1 MPRQECMQ
9 MWFGNQSWAGA
20 IWNQNCGWQGQ
31 SCKITF
37 QGWKMGF
44 FLEAFI
50 YSFPRLIFHKRTEKP
65 SQFRVFFVLVSTFPF
80 PRKAIIMII
89 KYPSDETFQKWPKC
103 KKVPWAILAHFP
115 QTVEWLLNIFS
126 IFGSFFQSWRDPHR
140 YGRPSWGLRHRC
152 PF

>member
-1 MPRQECMQ
+1 MAFMIICNN
-9 MWFGNQSWAGA
+9 FGDFIRFSLN
-20 IWNQNCGWQGQ
+20 
-31 SCKITF
+31 
-37 QGWKMGF
+37 KMKSNPKFSVRLHFKVGKWDF
-44 FLEAFI
+44 FWRLSSTLFRVW
-50 YSFPRLIFHKRTEKP
+50 SFTKELKSPHN
-65 SQFRVFFVLVSTFPF
+65 SVFFVLVSTFPF

-103 KKVPWAILAHFP
+103 KKVPWAIFAHFP

>member
-1 MPRQECMQ
+1 MAFMIICND
-9 MWFGNQSWAGA
+9 FGDFIRFSLNKMKSNPNFSVRLHFKVGKWDFFGGFHLLFSAFDLSQK
-20 IWNQNCGWQGQ
+20 N
-31 SCKITF
+31 
-37 QGWKMGF
+37 WKALTIRG
-44 FLEAFI
+44 
-50 YSFPRLIFHKRTEKP
+50 
-65 SQFRVFFVLVSTFPF
+65 FFVLVSTFPF

-103 KKVPWAILAHFP
+103 KKVPWAIFAHFP